1 MNILITIGL
10 MMASC
15 ALIAGTTLLAKALG
29 TGFGAAVDGM
39 ALSPFQV
46 TFGRY
51 VFALATLLVVMAALR
66 PRFTRPALRIH
77 GLRAFCGW
85 SGVTAMFAASALIP
99 LADAVA
105 ITFLN
110 PIFTMLFAVLFLGEA
125 VGPRRWGAAALCFA
139 GALLLIRPGL
149 SSFQPLG
156 LIALAAALILGFEA
170 MVVKF
175 LSNREGTLQILF
187 WSNLLGSMFAAL
199 SVGFVWVTPTA
210 LQWGAMAAIG
220 VMMVGAQALF
230 LLALRRG
237 DVSFVSPLFYGTL
250 IFAAVYDLV
259 FFGVI
264 PQALSLL
271 GITVILTGAILL
283 GLSEHRRARAL
294 SPGGTVI
301 K

>member
-1 MNILITIGL
+1 MNILITIAL
-10 MMASC
+10 MTAAC

-29 TGFGAAVDGM
+29 TGWGGE

-51 VFALATLLVVMAALR
+51 AFALATLGLAAAVLR
-66 PRFTRPALRIH
+66 PRFTRPAVRIH
-77 GLRAFCGW
+77 ALRAFCGW

-110 PIFTMLFAVLFLGEA
+110 PIFTMLFAIPVLREH
-125 VGPRRWGAAALCFA
+125 VGPRRWAAAGLCFI

-170 MVVKF
+170 MLVKF
-175 LSNREGTLQILF
+175 LSNVEGTFQILVM
-187 WSNLLGSMFAAL
+187 SNLFGTLFAAL
-199 SVGFVWVTPTA
+199 SVGFVWISPSPV
-210 LQWGAMAAIG
+210 QWAAMAAIG
-220 VMMVGAQALF
+220 ILMVSAQALF

-250 IFAAVYDLV
+250 IFAALYDLI
-259 FFGVI
+259 FFSVL

-271 GITVILTGAILL
+271 GIAVILSGAVLL
-283 GLSEHRRARAL
+283 GVSEHRRAR
-294 SPGGTVI
+294 GQ
-301 K
+301 

>member
-1 MNILITIGL
+1 MHILITIGL

-15 ALIAGTTLLAKALG
+15 SLIAGTTLLAKALG
-29 TGFGAAVDGM
+29 TGFGGVP
-39 ALSPFQV
+39 LSPFQV

-51 VFALATLLVVMAALR
+51 VFALVVLLAVMAAIR
-66 PRFTRPALRIH
+66 PRLTRPAFRIH

-85 SGVTAMFAASALIP
+85 AGVTAMFAASAMIP

-110 PIFTMLFAVLFLGEA
+110 PIFTMLFAIPFLRET
-125 VGPRRWGAAALCFA
+125 VGPRRWAAAALCFA
-139 GALLLIRPGL
+139 GALLLIRPGM

-170 MVVKF
+170 MLVKF
-175 LSNREGTLQILF
+175 LSNREGTIQILLL
-187 WSNLLGSMFAAL
+187 SNLLGSAFATL
-199 SVGFVWVTPTA
+199 SVGFVWIAPSAT
-210 LQWGAMAAIG
+210 QWAAMAAVG

-230 LLALRRG
+230 LMALRRG

-250 IFAAVYDLV
+250 IFAALYDLAV
-259 FFGVI
+259 FGVV
-264 PQALSLL
+264 PQTLSLL
-271 GITVILTGAILL
+271 GIAVILFGAVLL

-294 SPGGTVI
+294 
-301 K
+301 